1 METTTGRPR
10 PGSRRAIEDFNAVLD
25 RLLGPDDGEG
35 LHPRH
40 AAVYATTVPTSRGPV
55 SVSVRRA
62 AGTRYVEVATPGQ
75 EHSVVQIDAAA
86 LSELVAA
93 LRDVQRYLGQRPSC
107 HCSS

>member
-10 PGSRRAIEDFNAVLD
+10 PGSRRAIEDFNVVLD
-25 RLLGPDDGEG
+25 RLLGPDDGQG
-35 LHPRH
+35 LPHRH
-40 AAVYATTVPTSRGPV
+40 AAVYTATVPTSRGPV

-62 AGTRYVEVATPGQ
+62 DGKRHVEVAAPGE
-75 EHSVVQIDAAA
+75 EHSVVRIDAGAA
-86 LSELVAA
+86 GELVAA